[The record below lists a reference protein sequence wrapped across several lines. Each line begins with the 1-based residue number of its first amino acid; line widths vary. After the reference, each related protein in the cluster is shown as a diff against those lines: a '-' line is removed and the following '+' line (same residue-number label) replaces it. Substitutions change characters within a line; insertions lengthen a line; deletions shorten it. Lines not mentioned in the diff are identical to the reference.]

1 MKIIKQMGNDT
12 GVLIKYGKNIQGLK
26 ITVDTVN
33 VVTKLYPKGANGI
46 KLTEKYISIPNWDSE
61 LYPPF
66 PIVRK
71 VEFKDAQDEVTLRSL
86 ATELANTIG
95 LSSINIQID
104 FIELSKIK
112 EYENYKSLESVKVGD
127 IVTVKHSEFD
137 IDVKV
142 KVIKIKKDILTG
154 LNTKVELGQPLD
166 NFITSIDPTQI
177 IKTLTDDLGNQVAQA
192 LTSMLYYAN
201 SQVLQV
207 NTISKQFIYI
217 GVGAVANT
225 NLTLLLAIYGVS
237 EQECTI
243 TIKIQ
248 LDNKDITFT
257 PKVKLQQGDNTIG
270 IPLGIPQVSE
280 GAHYIGVFLSTDL
293 GVFNIQMWNLQL
305 MIDGRNLQGGLSAEP
320 PHAEV
325 KEYHKYISTIAWL
338 ERQSDNVISI
348 DSAVEIINTRL
359 RETLNS
365 NYILSGINNN
375 VENIKENLIIDL
387 VEV

>member
-1 MKIIKQMGNDT
+1 MGNDT
-12 GVLIKYGKNIQGLK
+12 DVLIKYGKNIQGLK

-71 VEFKDAQDEVTLRSL
+71 VEFKDAQDEVILRSL

-177 IKTLTDDLGNQVAQA
+177 IKTVTDDLGNQVAQA
-192 LTSMLYYAN
+192 LTFMLYYAN

-305 MIDGRNLQGGLSAEP
+305 MIDGRNLQRWIECRATTCRS
-320 PHAEV
+320 
-325 KEYHKYISTIAWL
+325 
-338 ERQSDNVISI
+338 
-348 DSAVEIINTRL
+348 
-359 RETLNS
+359 
-365 NYILSGINNN
+365 
-375 VENIKENLIIDL
+375 
-387 VEV
+387 